1 MSAEITTAPR
11 RAQAVDL
18 TGCDGASEA
27 FVRIVQ
33 ECTEHWQVN
42 EAAVLAGRTPENLH
56 QMRVGIRRLRSA
68 FSLFRPVL
76 SAVPAAEIVAHGLR
90 AAALPFGRA
99 RDLDVLL
106 SGPLA
111 ADLDSAQLDGLR
123 TEREAAYDDVIA
135 ILRSPEWGQVRADL
149 DAFVEAAPWGLA
161 ADPAPDVLADAAL
174 TKRRRRVVKGGA
186 DLRALTSHAR
196 HEVRI
201 EAKKLRYGSE
211 FFASVYADSGL
222 VVDKPS
228 GTVLTG
234 GFAYA
239 YLVEQVTDSL
249 GQLNDHATAGGL
261 LATVGAQA
269 PSISEDAL
277 LGEAQDAITRLA
289 ATPAFWV

>member
-1 MSAEITTAPR
+1 M
-11 RAQAVDL
+11 
-18 TGCDGASEA
+18 
-27 FVRIVQ
+27 
-33 ECTEHWQVN
+33 
-42 EAAVLAGRTPENLH
+42 
-56 QMRVGIRRLRSA
+56 
-68 FSLFRPVL
+68 
-76 SAVPAAEIVAHGLR
+76 
-90 AAALPFGRA
+90 
-99 RDLDVLL
+99 
-106 SGPLA
+106 
-111 ADLDSAQLDGLR
+111 
-123 TEREAAYDDVIA
+123 
-135 ILRSPEWGQVRADL
+135 
-149 DAFVEAAPWGLA
+149 
-161 ADPAPDVLADAAL
+161 
-174 TKRRRRVVKGGA
+174 
-186 DLRALTSHAR
+186 
-196 HEVRI
+196 RI